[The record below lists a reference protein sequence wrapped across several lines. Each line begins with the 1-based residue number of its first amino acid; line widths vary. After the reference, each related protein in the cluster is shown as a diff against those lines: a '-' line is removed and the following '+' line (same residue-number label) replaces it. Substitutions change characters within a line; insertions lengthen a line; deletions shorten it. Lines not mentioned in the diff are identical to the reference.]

1 MTKEQIYK
9 GFELLKLNPVKND
22 NHSFYFDKSPFE
34 KPSILKDV
42 SINISASTLLK
53 NKRRFFFGKLDRT
66 F

>member
-1 MTKEQIYK
+1 MKRVIIMTKEQIYK

-53 NKRRFFFGKLDRT
+53 K
-66 F
+66 

>member
-53 NKRRFFFGKLDRT
+53 K
-66 F
+66 